1 MNLKEMK
8 KEDVNRK
15 NKLQYI
21 NIYKYMVKKYKKL
34 RK

>member
-1 MNLKEMK
+1 MNLKEMNK

-21 NIYKYMVKKYKKL
+21 NIYKYMVKKYKK
-34 RK
+34 